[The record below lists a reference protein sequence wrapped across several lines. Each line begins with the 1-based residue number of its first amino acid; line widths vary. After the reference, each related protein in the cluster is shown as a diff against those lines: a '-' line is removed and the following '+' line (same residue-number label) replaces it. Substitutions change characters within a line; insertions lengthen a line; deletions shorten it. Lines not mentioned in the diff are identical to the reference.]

1 MAQRGIREYDAKR
14 ILAQNWKDYFG
25 DEFEYDFKS
34 ILITPET
41 DLDKVPQEHPW
52 VLETPLVVKPD
63 MLFGKRGK
71 LGLVLYKVNKP
82 GDVTWEDVKKW
93 IKEKMGQEIEIKGVK
108 GKLTHFIVEPFV
120 PHEQDEEYYIAMS
133 MGENGDK
140 IYMSAFGGIDV
151 EENWDKVKEV
161 EIPVLATEEEADKLI
176 EENIPE
182 EIKDKKT
189 YGDFVKKLYRY
200 FKDLHF
206 AYLEINP
213 IVIKGNKI
221 YPLDMVA
228 RLDDTAQFVAGRKW
242 GEITFPA
249 GFGREL
255 TPEEKYIKEMDEKS
269 GASLKLTILNPKGR
283 VWLLIAGGGA
293 SVVYADTVADLGFVK
308 ELANYGEYSGNP
320 SRTETREYVKTLFD
334 LMTREK
340 HESGKPKILIIGG
353 AIANFTDVAK
363 TFEGIIDAMKEYADK
378 LKEVGVKIYV
388 RRGGPNYEIGL
399 QKIKKA
405 AEELGL
411 PIEVYGP
418 ETHMTEI
425 VKKAL
430 VDDEKVEANA

>member
-1 MAQRGIREYDAKR
+1 
-14 ILAQNWKDYFG
+14 
-25 DEFEYDFKS
+25 
-34 ILITPET
+34 
-41 DLDKVPQEHPW
+41 
-52 VLETPLVVKPD
+52 
-63 MLFGKRGK
+63 
-71 LGLVLYKVNKP
+71 
-82 GDVTWEDVKKW
+82 
-93 IKEKMGQEIEIKGVK
+93 
-108 GKLTHFIVEPFV
+108 VEPFV

-161 EIPVLATEEEADKLI
+161 EIPVLASEEEIDKLI

-200 FKDLHF
+200 FRDLHF

-269 GASLKLTILNPKGR
+269 GASLKLTILNPEGR

-340 HESGKPKILIIGG
+340 HKSGKPKILIIGG

-363 TFEGIIDAMKEYADK
+363 TFDGIIDAMKEYADK

-388 RRGGPNYEIGL
+388 RRGGPNYEVGL
-399 QKIKKA
+399 QRIKKA

-430 VDDEKVEANA
+430 VDDEKAEANA

>member
-1 MAQRGIREYDAKR
+1 MAQRGIREYDGKR
-14 ILAQNWKDYFG
+14 ILANNWKEYFG
-25 DEFEYDFKS
+25 DDFQYDFKS

-41 DLDKVPQEHPW
+41 DLDKIPEEYPW
-52 VLETPLVVKPD
+52 VNETPLVAKPD

-71 LGLVLYKVNKP
+71 LGLILFKKEKP
-82 GDVTWEDVKKW
+82 GDVTWEDAKEW
-93 IKEKMGQEIEIKGVK
+93 IKQKMAEETEINGVK
-108 GKLTHFIVEPFV
+108 GHLTHFLVEPFV
-120 PHEQDEEYYIAMS
+120 PHKPEEEYYVAITT
-133 MGENGDK
+133 GENEDI

-151 EENWDKVKEV
+151 EENWDKVVEV
-161 EIPVLATEEEADKLI
+161 KIPITASD
-176 EENIPE
+176 E
-182 EIKDKKT
+182 EIKKIIRENVPADIKDKDT
-189 YGDFVKKLYRY
+189 YADFVYRLYKLFR
-200 FKDLHF
+200 DLHF

-213 IVIKGNKI
+213 LVIVGNKV
-221 YPLDMVA
+221 YPLDFVG

-242 GEITFPA
+242 GDIEFPA
-249 GFGREL
+249 GFGRDL

-283 VWLLIAGGGA
+283 IWTLVAGGGA
-293 SVVYADTVADLGFVK
+293 SVVYADTVADLGQVK

-320 SRTETREYVKTLFD
+320 SRTETREYVKTVFD

-363 TFEGIIDAMKEYADK
+363 TFDGIIDAMKEYADK
-378 LKEVGVKIYV
+378 LKDVGVKIYV

-399 QKIKKA
+399 KRIKQA

-425 VKKAL
+425 VRKAI
-430 VDDEKVEANA
+430 DEDKQVA

>member
-1 MAQRGIREYDAKR
+1 MAQRGIREYDAKKM
-14 ILAQNWKDYFG
+14 LSKNWKEYFG
-25 DEFEYDFKS
+25 ENLSYDFKS

-41 DLDKVPQEHPW
+41 DLDKIPEEHPW
-52 VLETPLVVKPD
+52 VLETPLVAKPD

-71 LGLVLYKVNKP
+71 LGLVLYKIEKP
-82 GDVTWEDVKKW
+82 GDVQWEDVKKW

-108 GKLTHFIVEPFV
+108 GKLTHFIVEPFT
-120 PHEQDEEYYIAMS
+120 PHSQEEEYYVAITL
-133 MGENGDK
+133 GEDYDH
-140 IYMSAFGGIDV
+140 IYMSSEGGIDI
-151 EENWDKVKEV
+151 EENWDKVVEV
-161 EIPVLATEEEADKLI
+161 KIDPLATEEEVAQLI
-176 EENIPE
+176 ESNIPE
-182 EIKDKKT
+182 GIKDKKT
-189 YGDFVKKLYRY
+189 FADFVKGLYKY
-200 FKDLHF
+200 FRDLHF

-213 IVIKGNKI
+213 LVIKGNQV

-255 TPEEKYIKEMDEKS
+255 TPEEKYIKELDEKS
-269 GASLKLTILNPKGR
+269 GASLKLTILNPEGR

-293 SVVYADTVADLGFVK
+293 SVVYADTVADMGFVK

-340 HESGKPKILIIGG
+340 HKSGKPKILLIGG

-363 TFEGIIDAMKEYADK
+363 TFDGIIDAMKEYADK
-378 LKEVGVKIYV
+378 LKEVGGKIYV

-399 QKIKKA
+399 AKIKKA
-405 AEELGL
+405 AEELGI

-418 ETHMTEI
+418 ETHMTYI

-430 VDDEKVEANA
+430 IEDEEK